1 MKHKYI
7 YKNREFYYSKYE
19 VIITDIDDNIIKKI
33 IRCSRRRAIDTLNRY
48 LGVSN
53 LNYTISLNN
62 RDLIKINVP
71 FRITSISLD

>member
-33 IRCSRRRAIDTLNRY
+33 IKCSRRRAIDTLNRY